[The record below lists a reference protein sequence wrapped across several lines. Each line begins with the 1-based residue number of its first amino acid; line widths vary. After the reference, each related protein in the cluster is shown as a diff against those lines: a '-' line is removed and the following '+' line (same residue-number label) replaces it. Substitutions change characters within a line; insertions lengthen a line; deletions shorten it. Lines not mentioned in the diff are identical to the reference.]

1 MDVVDKDHSTAE
13 IYCTGEGLEHQLHVT
28 SDAVV
33 PVIEFDF
40 NLGVLLVVPESYSQ
54 PIDR

>member
-54 PIDR
+54 PIC